1 MFSFP
6 ITETQILEYLKEN
19 KRSLFKVVVIGQAEI
34 SLKDNYNARLCRMLI
49 KNSKYRGNEY
59 RNATY
64 QWATKNFIS
73 GAKSGTS

>member
-49 KNSKYRGNEY
+49 ENSKYKGNEY

-64 QWATKNFIS
+64 Q
-73 GAKSGTS
+73 